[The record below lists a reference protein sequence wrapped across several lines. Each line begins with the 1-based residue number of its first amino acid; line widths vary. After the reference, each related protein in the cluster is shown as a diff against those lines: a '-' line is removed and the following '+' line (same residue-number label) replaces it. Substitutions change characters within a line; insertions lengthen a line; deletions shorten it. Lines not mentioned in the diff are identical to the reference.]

1 MLFTTRYRTPA
12 VPAPILG
19 SHRRQQELAQAQQAL
34 IDALAAADHSQAVS
48 ALAEVRL
55 ALRAA
60 HQEARRAKADVS
72 DHDWQLLCESEQA
85 VETLGKTLL
94 EGAACNSEVDHPQRA
109 A

>member
-1 MLFTTRYRTPA
+1 MKASARLRPRGFWR
-12 VPAPILG
+12 G
-19 SHRRQQELAQAQQAL
+19 LASGA
-34 IDALAAADHSQAVS
+34 ALAAADHSQAVS

-72 DHDWQLLCESEQA
+72 DHEWQLLCESEQA

>member
-1 MLFTTRYRTPA
+1 MLFTTRSHHPATPA
-12 VPAPILG
+12 SILG
-19 SHRRQQELAQAQQAL
+19 SHRRQQELALAQQAL

-55 ALRAA
+55 ALRAV
-60 HQEARRAKADVS
+60 HHDARQTRAAVS
-72 DHDWQLLCESEQA
+72 DHEWQLLCESEQA

-94 EGAACNSEVDHPQRA
+94 EGAACNSEYDHPQRA